1 MLSNAN
7 KEQSRVDTHS
17 WRCKAKSSG
26 HIGFAD
32 RISMPGPAG
41 EMAISRPLPMAFA
54 ELANPVRQERGAP
67 QQGYRGIHIYTGTPP
82 SSTRKSPII
91 RYQGIPCH
99 QKLPGSCANIR
110 NSRIPAPRT
119 RTWAKPIE
127 SIKKNHMLR
136 YKTYGSAWRLKK
148 DSNLQPFG

>member
-1 MLSNAN
+1 MH
-7 KEQSRVDTHS
+7 THS

-26 HIGFAD
+26 RIGFAD
-32 RISMPGPAG
+32 RIACLALLRKWPFHGLCPWHSLNLPTPSDKNG
-41 EMAISRPLPMAFA
+41 EHRT
-54 ELANPVRQERGAP
+54 RGT
-67 QQGYRGIHIYTGTPP
+67 GGIHIYTGTPP

-119 RTWAKPIE
+119 RTCTKPIE

-136 YKTYGSAWRLKK
+136 YKTCGSAWRLKK